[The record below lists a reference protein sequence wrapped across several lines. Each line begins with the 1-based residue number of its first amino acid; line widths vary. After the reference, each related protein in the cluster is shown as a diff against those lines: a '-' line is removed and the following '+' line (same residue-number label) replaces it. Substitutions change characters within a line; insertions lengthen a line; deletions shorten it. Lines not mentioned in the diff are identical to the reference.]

1 MARQSS
7 AGIVAPP
14 GTRLPPRQNLGTT
27 ELMLSGA
34 VGTVL
39 GLVAARRGGL
49 GGILLGFA
57 GSALIARSATG
68 AAPLQ
73 RMFGPD
79 PDSQAAAKAEN
90 WGSAAVFSR
99 AVTINAP
106 RQQVYDRF
114 RDFSKLPTFMVNLD
128 SVTETDATHSRWTV
142 AGSGGAKIEWDVV
155 LTADAA
161 GKLIVWESL
170 PGAAVANKG
179 RVEFRDAP
187 GGRGTEVHAT
197 ITYRPPGG
205 TAGRLLAKLTQ
216 KEPGIEV
223 RRDLKR
229 FKSLIETGEIATN
242 APQGTKP
249 KS

>member
-1 MARQSS
+1 MASTMRGS
-7 AGIVAPP
+7 AVSPP
-14 GTRLPPRQNLGTT
+14 GTRLPPRQNIGAIERLLSAGT
-27 ELMLSGA
+27 
-34 VGTVL
+34 GTVL
-39 GLVAARRGGL
+39 GLIAARRGGV
-49 GGILLGFA
+49 GGIVLGLA
-57 GSALIARSATG
+57 GSALVARGATG
-68 AAPLQ
+68 AAPIRRVL
-73 RMFGPD
+73 GAD
-79 PDSQAAAKAEN
+79 PDSQAAARTTG

-99 AVTINAP
+99 AVSINAP
-106 RQQVYDRF
+106 RQAVYDRF
-114 RDFSKLPTFMVNLD
+114 RDFAKLPTFMVNLE
-128 SVTETDATHSRWTV
+128 SVVETDSTHSRWTV
-142 AGSGGAKIEWDVV
+142 AAPGGAKVEWDAA
-155 LTADAA
+155 LTEDRP
-161 GKLIVWESL
+161 GELIAWESL
-170 PGAAVANKG
+170 PGAAVDNKG

-205 TAGRLLAKLTQ
+205 TAGRLIAKLTQ